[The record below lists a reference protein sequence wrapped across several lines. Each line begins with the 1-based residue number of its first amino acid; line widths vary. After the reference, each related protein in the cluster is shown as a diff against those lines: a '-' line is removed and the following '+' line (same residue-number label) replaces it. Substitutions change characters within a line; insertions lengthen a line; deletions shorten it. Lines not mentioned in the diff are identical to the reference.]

1 MNLKTISEFHWITKA
16 VIILTAIILLLL
28 LLTLAA
34 AALGLVTLSSFSGM
48 FLMSFTSMMVWLL
61 FPVIVIIIIISIIV
75 TKIKAWIEKYLDAIL
90 AKIDLMGEVKSSV
103 ERSDAKL
110 AVIGGKIEDIENKVD
125 NIERIL
131 KNVSE

>member
-1 MNLKTISEFHWITKA
+1 MNLKTIREFHWITKA
-16 VIILTAIILLLL
+16 VIILTALILLLL

-34 AALGLVTLSSFSGM
+34 AALGMATASSFSGM
-48 FLMSFTSMMVWLL
+48 FLISFTSMVVWLL
-61 FPVIVIIIIISIIV
+61 FPVIMIIIIISIIV
-75 TKIKAWIEKYLDAIL
+75 TKIKAWIEKYLDAMI
-90 AKIDLMGEVKSSV
+90 AKIDLLGEVKSSV

-110 AVIGGKIEDIENKVD
+110 AVMDGKIDEIGNKVD